1 MSYLVVASLADAE
14 ARSARA
20 WLDCGYEAA
29 ETTRLWPVLIHPGDG
44 RAALRIAA
52 TPEGAQIGLSQ
63 AAYDA
68 LLSDDER
75 ARLVSSLP
83 SDWSPPEL

>member
-1 MSYLVVASLADAE
+1 MSYLIVARLADAE

-29 ETTRLWPVLIHPGDG
+29 ETTRLWPVLAHPSDG
-44 RAALRIAA
+44 RAALRIEA
-52 TPEGAQIGLSQ
+52 TPGAAQIGLSQ

-68 LLSDDER
+68 LVSEDER
-75 ARLVSSLP
+75 ARLVYSLP
-83 SDWSPPEL
+83 SDWSPLEF